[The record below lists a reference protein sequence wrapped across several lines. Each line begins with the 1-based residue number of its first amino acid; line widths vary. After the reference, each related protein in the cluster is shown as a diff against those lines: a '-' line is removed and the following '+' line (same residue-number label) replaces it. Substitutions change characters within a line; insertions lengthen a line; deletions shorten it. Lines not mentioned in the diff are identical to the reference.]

1 MHVTV
6 YIFSV
11 ISTATNIQ
19 NCVTVVVS
27 PIYNAYEN
35 LINMSSVAAGLSQ
48 EAQAAENIFNGFSL
62 PAIIQ
67 NITSSITEIA
77 TSLPN
82 DIAVLTTG
90 IPNAIAQLSSCVNN
104 TIEAAIQ
111 QFDNILVAAQGC
123 VNQSG

>member
-48 EAQAAENIFNGFSL
+48 EAQAAENIFNVFSL

-82 DIAVLTTG
+82 DITVLTTG
-90 IPNAIAQLSSCVNN
+90 IPNAIEQISECATNAIGLASVTFNN
-104 TIEAAIQ
+104 ILEAAQ
-111 QFDNILVAAQGC
+111 TC
-123 VNQSG
+123 VNQNG